1 MRLNFWQCFVTP
13 SFPNFCQK
21 FISFHFF
28 WHGVDLPPPPIWAM
42 SLNILFFLD
51 VTPYLHKRWHLSIM
65 HSSVQSIQLSWL
77 NWDYTSFNFYRV
89 SQIKWDWVYAQKLGN
104 QVWDFHIVFFLLIN
118 WDPYANFKY
127 KTISVQ
133 FKGAKIYTK
142 QNGVCGRSDCIELA
156 FFYFPLSG
164 ILKDDKNKHKLKLI
178 YPVATTYGIS
188 GYLGGF
194 QCQSGAIQR
203 PVS

>member
-1 MRLNFWQCFVTP
+1 M
-13 SFPNFCQK
+13 FCDPLPPQLLSK
-21 FISFHFF
+21 IHFFSIF
-28 WHGVDLPPPPIWAM
+28 WHGVDLPPLLFGQCLWIYC
-42 SLNILFFLD
+42 FFLD

-178 YPVATTYGIS
+178 FPVGTTYGIS
-188 GYLGGF
+188 GYFGGF